1 MGRKAIDR
9 ERKQLSK
16 KAEVWVKELFYK
28 VQYEKLNKLTLDDL
42 AALIQKSKSTI
53 YTYFK
58 TKDEIYQTMVTM
70 VLNDIQEVVFDELP
84 NDSDLVVL
92 YESILLKISDAIEGI
107 SIHFL
112 DEIQTNF
119 PQIWTEIKSITDKVL
134 ITFSLIY
141 EEGMKTDVFTNL
153 NITLLLAM
161 DNAFIMNIM
170 TDHERFKDE
179 NLSLKDIVSQYLQ
192 LRIKALTSPK

>member
-1 MGRKAIDR
+1 MGRKALDR

-16 KAEVWVKELFYK
+16 KAEIWVKELFYK
-28 VQYEKLNKLTLDDL
+28 VQYEKLDKLTLDEL
-42 AALIQKSKSTI
+42 AALVQKSKSTI

-58 TKDEIYQTMVTM
+58 TKEEIYATMVGM
-70 VLNDIQEVVFDELP
+70 VLQDLEEIAFETIEQNADVVK
-84 NDSDLVVL
+84 L
-92 YESILLKISDAIEGI
+92 YEFILLKISDSVEGV

-119 PQIWTEIKSITDKVL
+119 PQIWSEIKRTTDKIL
-134 ITFSLIY
+134 RTFSLIY
-141 EEGMKTDVFTNL
+141 KQGMKTGVFANF

-170 TDHERFKDE
+170 TDHEYFKKE
-179 NLSLKDIVSQYLQ
+179 SLSVKDIVQQYLN
-192 LRIKALTSPK
+192 LRIKALTLV

>member
-42 AALIQKSKSTI
+42 ATLIQKSKSTI

-58 TKDEIYQTMVTM
+58 TKDEIYQTMVAM

-84 NDSDLVVL
+84 NDSNLVVL
-92 YESILLKISDAIEGI
+92 YESILLKISDAVEGI

-119 PQIWTEIKSITDKVL
+119 PQIWTEIKSVTDKVL

-141 EEGMKTDVFTNL
+141 EEGMKTDVFTNF

-161 DNAFIMNIM
+161 DNTFIMSIM
-170 TDHERFKDE
+170 TDHERFKNE
-179 NLSLKDIVSQYLQ
+179 KLSLKDIVSQYLQ
-192 LRIKALTSPK
+192 LRIKALTK

>member
-58 TKDEIYQTMVTM
+58 TKDEIYQTMVAM
-70 VLNDIQEVVFDELP
+70 VLNDIQEVVFEELP
-84 NDSDLVVL
+84 NGSDLVVL
-92 YESILLKISDAIEGI
+92 YESILLKISDAVEGI

-141 EEGMKTDVFTNL
+141 EEGMKTDVFTNF

-161 DNAFIMNIM
+161 DNAFIMSIM

-192 LRIKALTSPK
+192 LRIKALTK

>member
-28 VQYEKLNKLTLDDL
+28 VQYEKLNKLTLNDL

-58 TKDEIYQTMVTM
+58 TKDEIYQTMVAM

-141 EEGMKTDVFTNL
+141 EEGMKTDVFTNF

-192 LRIKALTSPK
+192 LRIKALTK

>member
-58 TKDEIYQTMVTM
+58 TKEEIYQTMVAM
-70 VLNDIQEVVFDELP
+70 ILNDIQEVVFDELP
-84 NDSDLVVL
+84 NEADLVVL
-92 YESILLKISDAIEGI
+92 YESILLKISDAVEGI

-141 EEGMKTDVFTNL
+141 EEGMKTGVFTNF
-153 NITLLLAM
+153 NITFLLAM

-192 LRIKALTSPK
+192 LRIKALTK